1 MDSGSI
7 GPLPAYCSM
16 NRKKGE
22 MKSAKTPS
30 MSKPTFMET
39 QFKQIGDE
47 GQQRLLAARRECATE
62 KIQRK
67 VSNRP
72 ERSANGRTSSGASG
86 SRKDRRT
93 GAPRGGYR
101 QHHGRREGD
110 R

>member
-39 QFKQIGDE
+39 QFKQLGDE
-47 GQQRLLAARRECATE
+47 GQQRLLAARRERATE
-62 KIQRK
+62 KLQRK
-67 VSNRP
+67 LSTA
-72 ERSANGRTSSGASG
+72 ERSANGRPRSGASG
-86 SRKDRRT
+86 SRTDRGDGR
-93 GAPRGGYR
+93 PRRGPR
-101 QHHGRREGD
+101 QHHGR
-110 R
+110 

>member
-1 MDSGSI
+1 MHSVTISFDKKGWSEKFRSVMDSGSI

-47 GQQRLLAARRECATE
+47 GQPRLLAARRECATE
-62 KIQRK
+62 KIQPK
-67 VSNRP
+67 VSTGRE
-72 ERSANGRTSSGASG
+72 EREWKNKFWS
-86 SRKDRRT
+86 KWI
-93 GAPRGGYR
+93 
-101 QHHGRREGD
+101 EK
-110 R
+110 